1 MSINRGMDREDV
13 VHIYNGI
20 LVIKRNEIESFVG
33 MWMDL
38 KGIMLREISQSQ
50 KNKYRMIPSI

>member
-1 MSINRGMDREDV
+1 MDKEDV

-20 LVIKRNEIESFVG
+20 LVIKRNEIGSLVE

-38 KGIMLREISQSQ
+38 GTIIQSEVSQKE
-50 KNKYRMIPSI
+50 KNKYRILTHICGI